1 MKQKIPIIW
10 AGVILLAVLLGVA
23 AWNHWFS
30 ATRIAFVNYQ
40 ATTLGQ
46 IARANDHA
54 RIRLASVEPSEFDR
68 LGHYD
73 VVLMNG
79 MGLRI
84 TAEERAALQ
93 RAADR
98 GLTVITTMAT
108 NPANEIISADSAT
121 LAAVKGYLSGGGRKN
136 YRNLLVTLRRTVDGK
151 RFDTDEPEPPVVRDL
166 RQFYHANPSDS
177 EAEELDFDSVEAYEA
192 FLARH
197 GLLKADAPRVI
208 VTGQMGEPAELI
220 ARLEEGK
227 VYRAAQAQQALG
239 HFFSKQNLAALR
251 EIALRRTAD
260 RLNRTARKQHPE
272 GFLNPSDHILVCLSS
287 APSNA
292 KVIRTA
298 ARMAE
303 AFQGDFTALFVETP
317 DTRELSGENRKRLRA
332 NLKLAEDLG
341 ARIATVYGD
350 DPATQIAD
358 YSRTS
363 GVTKIVLGR
372 TNHRRRRGWW
382 NKKAL
387 VDRLTE
393 LAPNLDVYIIP
404 DRQPAYRPKWKIAP
418 SELSFSWKDTGK
430 MLGILAAATLLGELF
445 SRLGFGET
453 NIVTVYI
460 LGVLLTATWTEG
472 RLYGILSSLLSV
484 LTFNFFFTEP
494 YFSLDAHPSYVITFF
509 IMFLSSFLTSSLTIR
524 IKTQARMAVQKNYST
539 EVLLEATQL
548 LQQASGEHEVLAIA
562 VSQLGKLLD
571 RPILYYPMDPDGQL
585 MQARIYPETE
595 SNLLSRYTGGQE
607 KAVADWVCKNNK
619 HAGAGTHTLPN
630 SRCLYLA
637 VRSHGGP
644 QAVVGIPCDDYP
656 LPEAFEQNL
665 IRGILN
671 QAGIVLEQRLSDLR
685 RADTPFQ
692 GDSL

>member
-1 MKQKIPIIW
+1 MVLEEHRPTPEEILKKIRMIDPDETRVRQGRLKIFFGYA
-10 AGVILLAVLLGVA
+10 AGVGKTYAMLEMAHQMKDMGVDVVAGYIEPHIRPATMKLVEGLECLPPLVVSYKGITLREFDLDAALARKPQLILVDELAHSNAQGCRHVKRYQDIEELLRAGIDVYTTVNVQHLESLNDLVSSLTGVTVNERIPD
-23 AWNHWFS
+23 WVFDS
-30 ATRIAFVNYQ
+30 ADQVEVV
-40 ATTLGQ
+40 
-46 IARANDHA
+46 D
-54 RIRLASVEPSEFDR
+54 VEPD
-68 LGHYD
+68 D
-73 VVLMNG
+73 
-79 MGLRI
+79 
-84 TAEERAALQ
+84 
-93 RAADR
+93 
-98 GLTVITTMAT
+98 
-108 NPANEIISADSAT
+108 
-121 LAAVKGYLSGGGRKN
+121 
-136 YRNLLVTLRRTVDGK
+136 
-151 RFDTDEPEPPVVRDL
+151 
-166 RQFYHANPSDS
+166 
-177 EAEELDFDSVEAYEA
+177 
-192 FLARH
+192 
-197 GLLKADAPRVI
+197 
-208 VTGQMGEPAELI
+208 LI

-350 DPATQIAD
+350 DPAAQIAD

-585 MQARIYPETE
+585 MQARIYPETD

-607 KAVADWVCKNNK
+607 KAVADWVCKTTSTPGRDP
-619 HAGAGTHTLPN
+619 HPA
-630 SRCLYLA
+630 
-637 VRSHGGP
+637 
-644 QAVVGIPCDDYP
+644 QFQMP
-656 LPEAFEQNL
+656 LPGSTKPWRASGCC
-665 IRGILN
+665 RHP
-671 QAGIVLEQRLSDLR
+671 LR
-685 RADTPFQ
+685 
-692 GDSL
+692 

>member
-1 MKQKIPIIW
+1 MVLEEHRPTPEEILKKIRMIDPDETRVRQGRLKIFFGYA
-10 AGVILLAVLLGVA
+10 AGVGKTYAMLEMAHQMKDMGVDVVAGYIEPHIRPATMKLVEGLECLPPLVVSYKGITLREFDLDAALARKPQLILVDELAHSNAQGCRHVKRYQDIEELLRAGIDVYTTVNVQHLESLNDLVSSLTGVTVNERIPD
-23 AWNHWFS
+23 WVFDS
-30 ATRIAFVNYQ
+30 ADQVEVV
-40 ATTLGQ
+40 
-46 IARANDHA
+46 D
-54 RIRLASVEPSEFDR
+54 VEPD
-68 LGHYD
+68 D
-73 VVLMNG
+73 
-79 MGLRI
+79 
-84 TAEERAALQ
+84 
-93 RAADR
+93 
-98 GLTVITTMAT
+98 
-108 NPANEIISADSAT
+108 
-121 LAAVKGYLSGGGRKN
+121 
-136 YRNLLVTLRRTVDGK
+136 
-151 RFDTDEPEPPVVRDL
+151 
-166 RQFYHANPSDS
+166 
-177 EAEELDFDSVEAYEA
+177 
-192 FLARH
+192 
-197 GLLKADAPRVI
+197 
-208 VTGQMGEPAELI
+208 LI

-272 GFLNPSDHILVCLSS
+272 GFLNPS

-350 DPATQIAD
+350 DPAAQIAD

-484 LTFNFFFTEP
+484 LTFNFFFTET

-595 SNLLSRYTGGQE
+595 SDLLSRYTGGQE

-685 RADTPFQ
+685 RADTPSQ

>member
-1 MKQKIPIIW
+1 M
-10 AGVILLAVLLGVA
+10 
-23 AWNHWFS
+23 
-30 ATRIAFVNYQ
+30 
-40 ATTLGQ
+40 
-46 IARANDHA
+46 
-54 RIRLASVEPSEFDR
+54 EPD
-68 LGHYD
+68 D
-73 VVLMNG
+73 
-79 MGLRI
+79 
-84 TAEERAALQ
+84 
-93 RAADR
+93 
-98 GLTVITTMAT
+98 
-108 NPANEIISADSAT
+108 
-121 LAAVKGYLSGGGRKN
+121 
-136 YRNLLVTLRRTVDGK
+136 
-151 RFDTDEPEPPVVRDL
+151 
-166 RQFYHANPSDS
+166 
-177 EAEELDFDSVEAYEA
+177 
-192 FLARH
+192 
-197 GLLKADAPRVI
+197 
-208 VTGQMGEPAELI
+208 LI

-350 DPATQIAD
+350 DPAAQIAD

-445 SRLGFGET
+445 SRLGLRRDQ
-453 NIVTVYI
+453 YCH
-460 LGVLLTATWTEG
+460 
-472 RLYGILSSLLSV
+472 RLYSGGASHRHLDRGPPLWHSLLAAQCTY
-484 LTFNFFFTEP
+484 LQ
-494 YFSLDAHPSYVITFF
+494 L
-509 IMFLSSFLTSSLTIR
+509 FLYGALF
-524 IKTQARMAVQKNYST
+524 
-539 EVLLEATQL
+539 QL
-548 LQQASGEHEVLAIA
+548 GCS
-562 VSQLGKLLD
+562 SQLCDHLFYHVPL
-571 RPILYYPMDPDGQL
+571 QL
-585 MQARIYPETE
+585 SYQ
-595 SNLLSRYTGGQE
+595 
-607 KAVADWVCKNNK
+607 
-619 HAGAGTHTLPN
+619 
-630 SRCLYLA
+630 
-637 VRSHGGP
+637 
-644 QAVVGIPCDDYP
+644 
-656 LPEAFEQNL
+656 
-665 IRGILN
+665 
-671 QAGIVLEQRLSDLR
+671 LSDHPDQDAGQDGGTEKL
-685 RADTPFQ
+685 Q
-692 GDSL
+692 H

>member
-1 MKQKIPIIW
+1 MVLEEHRPTPEEILKKIRMIDPDETRVRQGRLKIFFGYA
-10 AGVILLAVLLGVA
+10 AGVGKTYAMLEMAHQMKDMGVDVVAGYIEPHIRPATMKLVEGLECLPPLVVSYKGITLREFDLDAALARKPQLILVDELAHSNAQGCRHVKRYQDIEELLRAGIDVYTTVNVQHLESLNDLVSSLTGVTVNERIPD
-23 AWNHWFS
+23 WVFDS
-30 ATRIAFVNYQ
+30 ADQVEVV
-40 ATTLGQ
+40 
-46 IARANDHA
+46 D
-54 RIRLASVEPSEFDR
+54 VEPD
-68 LGHYD
+68 D
-73 VVLMNG
+73 
-79 MGLRI
+79 
-84 TAEERAALQ
+84 
-93 RAADR
+93 
-98 GLTVITTMAT
+98 
-108 NPANEIISADSAT
+108 
-121 LAAVKGYLSGGGRKN
+121 
-136 YRNLLVTLRRTVDGK
+136 
-151 RFDTDEPEPPVVRDL
+151 
-166 RQFYHANPSDS
+166 
-177 EAEELDFDSVEAYEA
+177 
-192 FLARH
+192 
-197 GLLKADAPRVI
+197 
-208 VTGQMGEPAELI
+208 LI

-350 DPATQIAD
+350 DPAAQIAD

-595 SNLLSRYTGGQE
+595 SDLLSRYTGGQE

-637 VRSHGGP
+637 VRIHGGP

>member
-1 MKQKIPIIW
+1 MYTTVNVQHLESLNDLVSSLTGVTVNERIPDW
-10 AGVILLAVLLGVA
+10 V
-23 AWNHWFS
+23 FDS
-30 ATRIAFVNYQ
+30 ADQVEVV
-40 ATTLGQ
+40 
-46 IARANDHA
+46 D
-54 RIRLASVEPSEFDR
+54 VEPD
-68 LGHYD
+68 D
-73 VVLMNG
+73 
-79 MGLRI
+79 
-84 TAEERAALQ
+84 
-93 RAADR
+93 
-98 GLTVITTMAT
+98 
-108 NPANEIISADSAT
+108 
-121 LAAVKGYLSGGGRKN
+121 
-136 YRNLLVTLRRTVDGK
+136 
-151 RFDTDEPEPPVVRDL
+151 
-166 RQFYHANPSDS
+166 
-177 EAEELDFDSVEAYEA
+177 
-192 FLARH
+192 
-197 GLLKADAPRVI
+197 
-208 VTGQMGEPAELI
+208 LI

-350 DPATQIAD
+350 DPAAQIAD

-585 MQARIYPETE
+585 MQAAFIRKQSPISSPAIRVGRRRRWPTGCVKTTSTPGQGPTPCPIPDAFTWQYEAMAGLR
-595 SNLLSRYTGGQE
+595 LL
-607 KAVADWVCKNNK
+607 
-619 HAGAGTHTLPN
+619 
-630 SRCLYLA
+630 
-637 VRSHGGP
+637 
-644 QAVVGIPCDDYP
+644 
-656 LPEAFEQNL
+656 
-665 IRGILN
+665 
-671 QAGIVLEQRLSDLR
+671 
-685 RADTPFQ
+685 
-692 GDSL
+692 

>member
-1 MKQKIPIIW
+1 MVLEEHRPTPEEILKKIRMIDPDETRVRQGRLKIFFGYA
-10 AGVILLAVLLGVA
+10 AGVGKTYAMLEMAHQMKDMGVDVVAGYIEPHIRPATMKLVEGLECLPPLVVSYKGITLREFDLDAALARKPQLILVDELAHSNAQGCRHVKRYQDIEELLRAGIDVYTTVNVQHLESLNDLVSSLTGVTVNERIPD
-23 AWNHWFS
+23 WVFDS
-30 ATRIAFVNYQ
+30 ADQVEVV
-40 ATTLGQ
+40 
-46 IARANDHA
+46 D
-54 RIRLASVEPSEFDR
+54 VEPD
-68 LGHYD
+68 D
-73 VVLMNG
+73 
-79 MGLRI
+79 
-84 TAEERAALQ
+84 
-93 RAADR
+93 
-98 GLTVITTMAT
+98 
-108 NPANEIISADSAT
+108 
-121 LAAVKGYLSGGGRKN
+121 
-136 YRNLLVTLRRTVDGK
+136 
-151 RFDTDEPEPPVVRDL
+151 
-166 RQFYHANPSDS
+166 
-177 EAEELDFDSVEAYEA
+177 
-192 FLARH
+192 
-197 GLLKADAPRVI
+197 
-208 VTGQMGEPAELI
+208 LI

-251 EIALRRTAD
+251 
-260 RLNRTARKQHPE
+260 
-272 GFLNPSDHILVCLSS
+272 VCLSS

-350 DPATQIAD
+350 DPAAQIAD

-548 LQQASGEHEVLAIA
+548 LQQASGEHEVLAIS

-595 SNLLSRYTGGQE
+595 SDLLSRYTGGQE

-685 RADTPFQ
+685 RADTPSQ

>member
-1 MKQKIPIIW
+1 MVLEEHRPTPEEILKKIRMIDPDETRVRQGRLKIFFGYA
-10 AGVILLAVLLGVA
+10 AGVGKTYAMLEMAHQMKDMGVDVVAGYIEPHIRPATMKLVEGLECLPPLVVSYKGITLREFDLDAALARKPQLILVDELAHSNAQGCRHVKRYQDIEELLRAGIDVYTTVNVQHLESLNDLVSSLTGVTVNERIPD
-23 AWNHWFS
+23 WVFDS
-30 ATRIAFVNYQ
+30 ADQVEVV
-40 ATTLGQ
+40 
-46 IARANDHA
+46 D
-54 RIRLASVEPSEFDR
+54 VEPD
-68 LGHYD
+68 D
-73 VVLMNG
+73 
-79 MGLRI
+79 
-84 TAEERAALQ
+84 
-93 RAADR
+93 
-98 GLTVITTMAT
+98 
-108 NPANEIISADSAT
+108 
-121 LAAVKGYLSGGGRKN
+121 
-136 YRNLLVTLRRTVDGK
+136 
-151 RFDTDEPEPPVVRDL
+151 
-166 RQFYHANPSDS
+166 
-177 EAEELDFDSVEAYEA
+177 
-192 FLARH
+192 
-197 GLLKADAPRVI
+197 
-208 VTGQMGEPAELI
+208 LI

-484 LTFNFFFTEP
+484 LTFN
-494 YFSLDAHPSYVITFF
+494 LDAHPSYVITFF

>member
-1 MKQKIPIIW
+1 MVLEEHRPTPEEILKKIRMIDPDETRVRQGRLKIFFGYA
-10 AGVILLAVLLGVA
+10 AGVGKTYAMLEMAHQMKDMGVDVVAGYIEPHIRPATMKLVEGLECLPPLVVSYKGITLREFDLDAALARKPQLILVDELAHSNAQGCRHVKRYQDIEELLRAGIDVDTTVNVQHLESLNDLVSSLTGVTVNERIPD
-23 AWNHWFS
+23 WVFDS
-30 ATRIAFVNYQ
+30 ADQVEVV
-40 ATTLGQ
+40 
-46 IARANDHA
+46 D
-54 RIRLASVEPSEFDR
+54 VEPD
-68 LGHYD
+68 D
-73 VVLMNG
+73 
-79 MGLRI
+79 
-84 TAEERAALQ
+84 
-93 RAADR
+93 
-98 GLTVITTMAT
+98 
-108 NPANEIISADSAT
+108 
-121 LAAVKGYLSGGGRKN
+121 
-136 YRNLLVTLRRTVDGK
+136 
-151 RFDTDEPEPPVVRDL
+151 
-166 RQFYHANPSDS
+166 
-177 EAEELDFDSVEAYEA
+177 
-192 FLARH
+192 
-197 GLLKADAPRVI
+197 
-208 VTGQMGEPAELI
+208 LI

-350 DPATQIAD
+350 DPAAQIAD

-509 IMFLSSFLTSSLTIR
+509 IMFLSSFLNSSLTIR

-539 EVLLEATQL
+539 EV
-548 LQQASGEHEVLAIA
+548 QQASGEHEVLAIA

-595 SNLLSRYTGGQE
+595 SDLLSRYTGGQE

-685 RADTPFQ
+685 RADTPSQ

>member
-1 MKQKIPIIW
+1 MVLEEHRPTPEEILKKIRMIDPDETRVRQGRLKIFFGYA
-10 AGVILLAVLLGVA
+10 AGVGKTYAMLEMAHQMKDMGVDVVAGYIEPHIRPATMKLVEGLECLPPLVVSYKGITLREFDLDAALARKPQLILVDELAHSNAQGCRHVKRYQDIEELLRAGIDVYTTVNVQHLESLNDLVSSLTGVTVNERIPD
-23 AWNHWFS
+23 WVFDS
-30 ATRIAFVNYQ
+30 ADQVEVV
-40 ATTLGQ
+40 
-46 IARANDHA
+46 D
-54 RIRLASVEPSEFDR
+54 VEPD
-68 LGHYD
+68 D
-73 VVLMNG
+73 
-79 MGLRI
+79 
-84 TAEERAALQ
+84 
-93 RAADR
+93 
-98 GLTVITTMAT
+98 
-108 NPANEIISADSAT
+108 
-121 LAAVKGYLSGGGRKN
+121 
-136 YRNLLVTLRRTVDGK
+136 
-151 RFDTDEPEPPVVRDL
+151 
-166 RQFYHANPSDS
+166 
-177 EAEELDFDSVEAYEA
+177 
-192 FLARH
+192 
-197 GLLKADAPRVI
+197 
-208 VTGQMGEPAELI
+208 LI

-350 DPATQIAD
+350 DPAAQIAD

-644 QAVVGIPCDDYP
+644 RAVVGIPCDDYP

-685 RADTPFQ
+685 RADTPSQ

>member
-1 MKQKIPIIW
+1 MYTTVNVQHLESLNDLVSSLTGVTVNERIPDW
-10 AGVILLAVLLGVA
+10 V
-23 AWNHWFS
+23 FDS
-30 ATRIAFVNYQ
+30 ADQVEVV
-40 ATTLGQ
+40 
-46 IARANDHA
+46 D
-54 RIRLASVEPSEFDR
+54 VEPD
-68 LGHYD
+68 D
-73 VVLMNG
+73 
-79 MGLRI
+79 
-84 TAEERAALQ
+84 
-93 RAADR
+93 
-98 GLTVITTMAT
+98 
-108 NPANEIISADSAT
+108 
-121 LAAVKGYLSGGGRKN
+121 
-136 YRNLLVTLRRTVDGK
+136 
-151 RFDTDEPEPPVVRDL
+151 
-166 RQFYHANPSDS
+166 
-177 EAEELDFDSVEAYEA
+177 
-192 FLARH
+192 
-197 GLLKADAPRVI
+197 
-208 VTGQMGEPAELI
+208 LI

-251 EIALRRTAD
+251 RSLCAGPLTASTAPPESNIRRAFST
-260 RLNRTARKQHPE
+260 
-272 GFLNPSDHILVCLSS
+272 PSDHILVCLSS

-350 DPATQIAD
+350 DPAAQIAD

-494 YFSLDAHPSYVITFF
+494 YFSLDAHPSYVITFLSCSSPA
-509 IMFLSSFLTSSLTIR
+509 FLPAL
-524 IKTQARMAVQKNYST
+524 
-539 EVLLEATQL
+539 
-548 LQQASGEHEVLAIA
+548 
-562 VSQLGKLLD
+562 
-571 RPILYYPMDPDGQL
+571 
-585 MQARIYPETE
+585 
-595 SNLLSRYTGGQE
+595 
-607 KAVADWVCKNNK
+607 
-619 HAGAGTHTLPN
+619 
-630 SRCLYLA
+630 
-637 VRSHGGP
+637 
-644 QAVVGIPCDDYP
+644 
-656 LPEAFEQNL
+656 
-665 IRGILN
+665 
-671 QAGIVLEQRLSDLR
+671 
-685 RADTPFQ
+685 
-692 GDSL
+692 

>member
-1 MKQKIPIIW
+1 MVLEEHRPTPEEILKKIRMIDPDETRVRQGRLKIFFGYA
-10 AGVILLAVLLGVA
+10 AGVGKTYAMLEMAHQMKDMGVDVVAGYIEPHIRPATMKLVEGLECLPPLVVSYKGITLREFDLDAALARKPQLILVDELAHSNAQGCRHVKRYQDIEELLRAGIDVYTTVNVQHLESLNDLVSSLTGVTVNERIPD
-23 AWNHWFS
+23 WVFDS
-30 ATRIAFVNYQ
+30 ADQVEVV
-40 ATTLGQ
+40 
-46 IARANDHA
+46 D
-54 RIRLASVEPSEFDR
+54 VEPD
-68 LGHYD
+68 D
-73 VVLMNG
+73 
-79 MGLRI
+79 
-84 TAEERAALQ
+84 
-93 RAADR
+93 
-98 GLTVITTMAT
+98 
-108 NPANEIISADSAT
+108 
-121 LAAVKGYLSGGGRKN
+121 
-136 YRNLLVTLRRTVDGK
+136 
-151 RFDTDEPEPPVVRDL
+151 
-166 RQFYHANPSDS
+166 
-177 EAEELDFDSVEAYEA
+177 
-192 FLARH
+192 
-197 GLLKADAPRVI
+197 
-208 VTGQMGEPAELI
+208 LI

-350 DPATQIAD
+350 DPAAQIAD

-595 SNLLSRYTGGQE
+595 SDLLSRYTGGQE

-644 QAVVGIPCDDYP
+644 QVVVGIPCDDYP

-685 RADTPFQ
+685 RADTPSQ

>member
-1 MKQKIPIIW
+1 MVLEEHRPTPEEILKKIRMIDPDETRVRQGRLKIFFGYA
-10 AGVILLAVLLGVA
+10 AGVGKTYAMLEMAHQMKDMGVDVVAGYIEPHIRPATMKLVGGLECLPPLVVSYKGITLREFDLDAALARKPQLILVDELAHSNAQGCRHVKRYQDIEELLRAGIDVYTTVNVQHLESLNDLVSSLTGVTVNERIPD
-23 AWNHWFS
+23 WVFDS
-30 ATRIAFVNYQ
+30 ADQVEVV
-40 ATTLGQ
+40 
-46 IARANDHA
+46 D
-54 RIRLASVEPSEFDR
+54 VEPD
-68 LGHYD
+68 D
-73 VVLMNG
+73 
-79 MGLRI
+79 
-84 TAEERAALQ
+84 
-93 RAADR
+93 
-98 GLTVITTMAT
+98 
-108 NPANEIISADSAT
+108 
-121 LAAVKGYLSGGGRKN
+121 
-136 YRNLLVTLRRTVDGK
+136 
-151 RFDTDEPEPPVVRDL
+151 
-166 RQFYHANPSDS
+166 
-177 EAEELDFDSVEAYEA
+177 
-192 FLARH
+192 
-197 GLLKADAPRVI
+197 
-208 VTGQMGEPAELI
+208 LI

-317 DTRELSGENRKRLRA
+317 DTRELSGENRKRLRT

-350 DPATQIAD
+350 DPAAQIAD

-685 RADTPFQ
+685 RADTPSQ

>member
-1 MKQKIPIIW
+1 MVLEEHRPTPEEILKKIRMIDPDETRVRQGRLKIFFGYA
-10 AGVILLAVLLGVA
+10 AGVGKTYAMLEMAHQMKDMGVDVVAGYIEPHIRPATMKLVEGLECLPPLVVSYKGITLREFDLDAALARKPQLILVDELAHSNAQGCRHVKRYQDIEELLRAGIDVYTTVNVQHLESLNDLVSSLTGVTVNERIPD
-23 AWNHWFS
+23 WVFDS
-30 ATRIAFVNYQ
+30 ADQVEVV
-40 ATTLGQ
+40 
-46 IARANDHA
+46 D
-54 RIRLASVEPSEFDR
+54 VEPD
-68 LGHYD
+68 D
-73 VVLMNG
+73 
-79 MGLRI
+79 
-84 TAEERAALQ
+84 
-93 RAADR
+93 
-98 GLTVITTMAT
+98 
-108 NPANEIISADSAT
+108 
-121 LAAVKGYLSGGGRKN
+121 
-136 YRNLLVTLRRTVDGK
+136 
-151 RFDTDEPEPPVVRDL
+151 
-166 RQFYHANPSDS
+166 
-177 EAEELDFDSVEAYEA
+177 
-192 FLARH
+192 
-197 GLLKADAPRVI
+197 
-208 VTGQMGEPAELI
+208 LI

-637 VRSHGGP
+637 VRSHGGL

>member
-1 MKQKIPIIW
+1 MYTTVNVQHLESLNDLVSSLTGVTVNERIPDW
-10 AGVILLAVLLGVA
+10 V
-23 AWNHWFS
+23 FDS
-30 ATRIAFVNYQ
+30 ADQVEVV
-40 ATTLGQ
+40 
-46 IARANDHA
+46 D
-54 RIRLASVEPSEFDR
+54 VEPD
-68 LGHYD
+68 D
-73 VVLMNG
+73 
-79 MGLRI
+79 
-84 TAEERAALQ
+84 
-93 RAADR
+93 
-98 GLTVITTMAT
+98 
-108 NPANEIISADSAT
+108 
-121 LAAVKGYLSGGGRKN
+121 
-136 YRNLLVTLRRTVDGK
+136 
-151 RFDTDEPEPPVVRDL
+151 
-166 RQFYHANPSDS
+166 
-177 EAEELDFDSVEAYEA
+177 
-192 FLARH
+192 
-197 GLLKADAPRVI
+197 
-208 VTGQMGEPAELI
+208 LI

-350 DPATQIAD
+350 DPAAQIAD

-363 GVTKIVLGR
+363 GVTIIVLGR

-595 SNLLSRYTGGQE
+595 SDLLSRYTGGQE

-685 RADTPFQ
+685 RADTPSQ